1 MILLLP
7 SRAAFFRKFYK
18 NPKFMKITEYI
29 KETKGEL
36 KHVNW
41 PTRKQT
47 LNFTLLVIGVSIVTA
62 IVLGILDFIFS
73 LGLERI
79 IVR

>member
-1 MILLLP
+1 
-7 SRAAFFRKFYK
+7 
-18 NPKFMKITEYI
+18 MKISEYM
-29 KETKGEL
+29 KETKGEF

-47 LNFTLLVIGVSIVTA
+47 MNFTLLVLGVSVVTA
-62 IVLGILDFIFS
+62 VILGILDFIFS

-79 IVR
+79 ITR

>member
-1 MILLLP
+1 
-7 SRAAFFRKFYK
+7 
-18 NPKFMKITEYI
+18 MKITEYI

>member
-1 MILLLP
+1 
-7 SRAAFFRKFYK
+7 
-18 NPKFMKITEYI
+18 MKISEYI

-47 LNFTLLVIGVSIVTA
+47 MNFTLLVIGVSFVTA

-73 LGLERI
+73 LGLEKI